1 MKYHRYTYQER
12 LLNDPTSILLEK
24 FHNFIRQGAFYVTEY
39 ETFRDILSSCGVD
52 KEEVETFLQIL
63 KEMKPI
69 KWETYFPDVPSSY
82 CL

>member
-1 MKYHRYTYQER
+1 MTYYRYSYQER

-24 FHNFIRQGAFYVTEY
+24 FHGFIRGDSFHENVY
-39 ETFRDILSSCGVD
+39 EVFSNILNDSGVD
-52 KEEVETFLQIL
+52 TKEISTFLQIL

-69 KWETYFPDVPSSY
+69 EWETYFPDVPSSY